1 MLEKP
6 LVCQGLSSQQK
17 RKEASQSGDSDLF
30 LTSLLEM
37 YEMLGFWGLDKSKAF
52 VSPITKKAI
61 LEMFMKGC

>member
-37 YEMLGFWGLDKSKAF
+37 YEMLGFWGLD
-52 VSPITKKAI
+52 
-61 LEMFMKGC
+61 

>member
-17 RKEASQSGDSDLF
+17 RKEASQSGDSDFF

-37 YEMLGFWGLDKSKAF
+37 YEMLGFWGLD
-52 VSPITKKAI
+52 
-61 LEMFMKGC
+61 